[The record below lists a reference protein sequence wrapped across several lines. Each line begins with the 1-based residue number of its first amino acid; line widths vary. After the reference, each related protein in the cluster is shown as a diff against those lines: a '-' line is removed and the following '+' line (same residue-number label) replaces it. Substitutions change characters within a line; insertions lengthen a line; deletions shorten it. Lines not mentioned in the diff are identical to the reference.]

1 MADPVVTVVCLCY
14 NTGRYAVKA
23 LDCVRRQTYQAIQL
37 VIVDDASTDGS
48 AALLRAW
55 MERTGYPCTLV
66 QNGQN
71 VGIPGVLN
79 RALGL
84 ANGEY
89 VTWISDD
96 LWDDD
101 RLATVTSVFQDLPA
115 EVGVVFGDAI
125 VIDADDQRTGATSP
139 CRTLQLLGHPLA
151 GTVCGSGEGPVI
163 LEGRAVWEALFWRCF
178 LAAPSATV
186 RRRVYEDVGGY
197 DETLAIED
205 LDFWLRASRRYDFAY
220 VRRPLVRYRVHATNF
235 TAGIRDA
242 YLDSLAETLRRHA
255 KDLTLPA
262 TRSALRRHLR
272 EEAYRVIQRLTAAGL
287 HRRAARVFRRHY
299 LPNLQLTLN
308 AVKETVRVCAALLHP
323 GIVRESGP

>member
-1 MADPVVTVVCLCY
+1 VTADPVVTVVCLCY

-48 AALLRAW
+48 EELLRDWIA
-55 MERTGYPCTLV
+55 RTGYPCTLV
-66 QNGQN
+66 RNPTN

-84 ANGEY
+84 ATGEY

-101 RLATVTSVFQDLPA
+101 RLATVTGLFRALPDQ
-115 EVGVVFGDAI
+115 VGVMFGDTV
-125 VIDADDQRTGATSP
+125 VIDADDRPTGATSP
-139 CRTLQLLGHPLA
+139 CRTLQLLGHPAAAL
-151 GTVCGSGEGPVI
+151 VCGDGQGHVV
-163 LEGRAVWEALFWRCF
+163 LDGRTVWEALFWRCF

-186 RRRVYEDVGGY
+186 RRRVYEVVGSY

-205 LDFWLRASRRYDFAY
+205 LDFWLRAARRFDFAY
-220 VRRPLVRYRVHATNF
+220 LRRPLVRYRVHATNF
-235 TAGIRDA
+235 TSGIRDA

-255 KDLTLPA
+255 ADLTLPA
-262 TRSALRRHLR
+262 TRYALRRHLR
-272 EEAYRVIQRLTAAGL
+272 EEAYRVIQRLTTAGR
-287 HRRAARVFRRHY
+287 HRRAARVFRRYY
-299 LPNLQLTLN
+299 LPNLQLTAN

-323 GIVRESGP
+323 GIVRAG